1 MLRAAGSSPSV
12 MVHDTSM
19 PDLAA
24 VDGEEEDTGVYA
36 ESYKNATWIYIGD
49 SEEMHVWQKPETKG
63 EEKGRNTFTLNL
75 TINISWFSS
84 NTSNLYSE
92 VPGSNFL
99 HE

>member
-1 MLRAAGSSPSV
+1 
-12 MVHDTSM
+12 MVHDTSL

-63 EEKGRNTFTLNL
+63 EEKGRNTFILNL
-75 TINISWFSS
+75 IINISWFKS
-84 NTSNLYSE
+84 NASNLYSE
-92 VPGSNFL
+92 APGWNLFHDWDVL
-99 HE
+99 